1 MMVSAARRPI
11 RHVACRRWPSPEVSQ
26 MTVAER
32 VPPGTRAPLNT
43 CSMRLWGIGARQP
56 GEVNSLALFAL
67 QVEPD
72 SEYPASPA
80 RLAQASTGDPRTT
93 APTSS
98 PAKATN
104 GAEGSARTARMR

>member
-1 MMVSAARRPI
+1 MMSAARRPI
-11 RHVACRRWPSPEVSQ
+11 RHAGCRPRPSPDVSQ
-26 MTVAER
+26 ITVAER
-32 VPPGTRAPLNT
+32 VPPSTSAPLNT
-43 CSMRLWGIGARQP
+43 SSIRPCGIGARQP

-104 GAEGSARTARMR
+104 GAEGSARTARLR